1 VTLGRVYIVGAGP
14 GDPRLIT
21 VRGLEC
27 IRSADVLVHDR
38 LVSTALLDQAPA
50 AAERIYAG
58 KEPHDHS
65 VDQARI
71 HDLLALHA
79 EQGRTVVRLKGGDPF
94 VFGRG
99 GEEAAFLA
107 SRGIPFEVVPGVTSA
122 VAVPALA
129 GIPLTQRGVAASF
142 AVATGH
148 ACGGAGGP
156 DYAALLRG
164 AGTLVILMGVRSLPA
179 IVQQLRSGGAAGDTP
194 VALISNGSRAEQR
207 VVVSTLASVVEDARD
222 AAPPG
227 VIVIGEV
234 VRLRDQLVP
243 LAAELAIDS

>member
-1 VTLGRVYIVGAGP
+1 MTLGKVYIVGAGP

-38 LVSTALLDQAPA
+38 LVSPALLDQAPA

-65 VDQARI
+65 VDQGRI
-71 HDLLALHA
+71 HGLLALHA

-107 SRGIPFEVVPGVTSA
+107 ARGIPFEIVPGVTSA

-129 GIPLTQRGVAASF
+129 GIPLTQRGVSASF
-142 AVATGH
+142 AVTTGH
-148 ACGGAGGP
+148 GCGGAAAL

-179 IVQQLRSGGAAGDTP
+179 IVQQLRGAGVAAEMP
-194 VALISNGSRAEQR
+194 VAVISSGSRPEQR
-207 VVVSTLASVVEDARD
+207 VIASTLANVLQDARD

-227 VIVIGEV
+227 VIVVGEV
-234 VRLRDQLVP
+234 VKLRDQLVP
-243 LAAELAIDS
+243 LAAELAKA